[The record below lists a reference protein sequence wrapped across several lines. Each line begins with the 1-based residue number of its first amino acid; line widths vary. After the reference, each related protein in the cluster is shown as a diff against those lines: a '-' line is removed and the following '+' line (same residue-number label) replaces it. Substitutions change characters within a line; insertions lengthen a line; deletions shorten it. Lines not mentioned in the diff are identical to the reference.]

1 MQSVHKLIVI
11 RLEDPRSNFAV
22 QYCPRESKQVLGCQ
36 VSVRVNKITLQQ
48 VTMLI
53 SLLFEGFRQLIIFGI
68 TNDENCLDMA
78 GSVPRPGI
86 TKCLTQSTVGW
97 GRVDEDQ
104 KRSCFQAICWLL
116 QQNR

>member
-11 RLEDPRSNFAV
+11 CLENPRGSVAV
-22 QYCPRESKQVLGCQ
+22 QDCPRESKQVLGCQ

-48 VTMLI
+48 VTVLI
-53 SLLFEGFRQLIIFGI
+53 SLLYEGFRQLIIFGI
-68 TNDENCLDMA
+68 TNNENCPDMA

-86 TKCLTQSTVGW
+86 TKCLTQSTIGW

-104 KRSCFQAICWLL
+104 KRSWFQAICRLL
-116 QQNR
+116 QQDG